1 MKRVKVTVIN
11 HDENIQTCL
20 YNGVI
25 KDEAKVIRYYD
36 VDGSL
41 NELMFQNKDILEIK
55 RQTKEVKT
63 TLYLANVNAKAH
75 VETLEGA
82 FDIPIAVSKTIFK
95 EELISVTYDTGEE
108 IEIMIEFFKE

>member
-55 RQTKEVKT
+55 RQ
-63 TLYLANVNAKAH
+63 
-75 VETLEGA
+75 
-82 FDIPIAVSKTIFK
+82 
-95 EELISVTYDTGEE
+95 
-108 IEIMIEFFKE
+108 